1 LRQRLVILRQR
12 LVILRQRLVILR
24 LRRWIL
30 MQTWLGSF
38 YRISVGV
45 LVGLG
50 LLIAVVTQDVFG
62 AALLVAAG
70 FCMLWGGRP

>member
-1 LRQRLVILRQR
+1 
-12 LVILRQRLVILR
+12 
-24 LRRWIL
+24 
-30 MQTWLGSF
+30 MNTTWLGSF

-50 LLIAVVTQDVFG
+50 LLIAVVTQDAFG